1 MAPDPSPY
9 YRQNADTEDLQK
21 SLARLT
27 GQNWFK
33 AGKLHSPSSSD
44 DEPDDD

>member
-1 MAPDPSPY
+1 M
-9 YRQNADTEDLQK
+9 NGDTEDLQK

-33 AGKLHSPSSSD
+33 TSKLDSSSSASDPASDED
-44 DEPDDD
+44 DFDPYDD